1 MRKEI
6 EQYLPLLKSSVL
18 FSFEDDKQIYD
29 ALDLLEPEILIYDKG
44 DFIHRSYE
52 PMKKFGFVLSG
63 AVHVCSDDIDGN
75 RIIMAEVQP
84 GFTFGESICYLGIES
99 YPVYAVSFVDTS
111 VLWLSV
117 KELYSNVADETVNEM
132 QKRFTS
138 LLASRTLAMNS
149 RIQILS
155 KLSIREKLLEYFN
168 VLSSVSKNKEFV
180 VPFNREDMATFI
192 GVNRTALSRELSK
205 MKNEGLIEFKK
216 NYFKLIR

>member
-6 EQYLPLLKSSVL
+6 EQYLPSLKSSVL

-84 GFTFGESICYLGIES
+84 GFTFGESICYLGIEAC
-99 YPVYAVSFVDTS
+99 PVYAVSFVDTS

-168 VLSSVSKNKEFV
+168 VLSSVSKNKEFI

-216 NYFKLIR
+216 NHFKLIR

>member
-99 YPVYAVSFVDTS
+99 YPVYAVSFVETS

-168 VLSSVSKNKEFV
+168 VLSSVSKNKEFI

-216 NYFKLIR
+216 NHFKLIR

>member
-168 VLSSVSKNKEFV
+168 VLSSVSKNKEFI

-216 NYFKLIR
+216 NHFKLIR